1 MKAYTTAQSE
11 ITAMRAKRDAGQKR
25 REEINKRLDELTNTI
40 GVSEAILRIK
50 ELTGVEVCV
59 CVFSH
64 LQLPASKIT
73 MTSVAIP
80 LTSLGR
86 ICGKNQQ
93 NVVSLPSLDCSCATW
108 SRVSR

>member
-25 REEINKRLDELTNTI
+25 REEINQRLDELTNTI

-59 CVFSH
+59 WLFSH
-64 LQLPASKIT
+64 
-73 MTSVAIP
+73 
-80 LTSLGR
+80 R
-86 ICGKNQQ
+86 
-93 NVVSLPSLDCSCATW
+93 
-108 SRVSR
+108 